1 MRTTVLSKL
10 RQLLPPITPGLILRA
25 ILGAILFL
33 CGILYGM
40 WLIIRFRR
48 RHRDQ
53 SPGGD

>member
-1 MRTTVLSKL
+1 MSKL
-10 RQLLPPITPGLILRA
+10 RELLPPITPGFVLRA

-48 RHRDQ
+48 RRAD
-53 SPGGD
+53 